1 MALRK
6 RHQEEVERHIRKEKQ
21 KKQDELDQRRE
32 RYEQMKKLEDDA
44 RVSAHL
50 IRTYNTHI

>member
-6 RHQEEVERHIRKEKQ
+6 RHQEEVARHIRKEKQ

-44 RVSAHL
+44 RVSED
-50 IRTYNTHI
+50 THI